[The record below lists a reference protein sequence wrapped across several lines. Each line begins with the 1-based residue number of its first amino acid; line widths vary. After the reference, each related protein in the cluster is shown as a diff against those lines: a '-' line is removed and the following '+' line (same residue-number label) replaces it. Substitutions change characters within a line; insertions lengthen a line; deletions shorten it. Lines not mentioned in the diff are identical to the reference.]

1 MTRHDDAPAAQ
12 GTTPRAAGAAPA
24 ESTPAG
30 MVPRDNRAMR
40 RGTLRIYLGAAPGV
54 GKTVKMLGEGRRRA
68 ERGTDVVVGYVET
81 HGRAYTTAELAGLE
95 VIPRREMTY
104 RDSTFTEMDVDAI
117 LARRPQLVLVDELA
131 HTNVPGSERRR
142 RYEDID
148 VLLDAG
154 IDVISTV
161 NIQHLESLNDAVAA
175 ITGVRQRET
184 VPDHVVRRAEQIE
197 LVDMTPEAL
206 RRRMAHGNVYKAE
219 KVDAALASYFRPGN
233 LAALRELALLWL
245 ADRVDEALER
255 YRADQGIR
263 ATWPTRE
270 RIVVGLTGGPE
281 GEQVLRR
288 AARIASRG
296 AGGELHAVYVTSDD
310 GLTGPDF
317 ATIAAQR
324 ALTSDLGG
332 TFHTV
337 SGDDVAAA
345 ILDFARS
352 VNASQIVLGSS
363 RRTRLAHLFDPG
375 VGEAVVAG
383 SGDIDVH
390 MVNHDLARSLRRP
403 TVRSRAALSGR
414 RRAAGFAVG
423 LLGVAALTGL
433 LLPLRGRHDLPLDVL
448 LYLGL
453 TVATA
458 LVGGLWPAIVTAVV
472 GSLALNWF
480 FAPPLHTFTIASGQ
494 NVVALVVFVL
504 VAAAV
509 SSVVHVSARRTAQA
523 LAAERE
529 STSLTQVS
537 HAMLASPDPLGFLVT
552 ECLDLFDM
560 RAAGIVRRD
569 PETHRLEVL
578 AATDAFDP
586 DERDAAVVE
595 EIDDDTS
602 LVLVGHVLRGEDQ
615 PLVSAYASH
624 AAAVL
629 TRRRLQAEAATAS
642 SLASD
647 NRARTAL
654 LSAVSHDLRTPLAA
668 VKAAV
673 SSLRAADVEFSPED
687 EAELLASIEESAD
700 RLDAL
705 VGNLLDASRLQT
717 GVVRPRCRAID
728 AAGEARAVVAGTS
741 DPDRVQVRSDG
752 PCPGWADPGL
762 LERCLANLVENA
774 LRHAPGPVFVDVST
788 LGERTHLRVVD
799 SGPGVPTEELER
811 IFQPFQRRGDAPG
824 GDGVG
829 LGLAVARG
837 LAETMDATV
846 TADDT
851 PGGGLTMVVDLP
863 AHEPGTVSPSGA

>member
-1 MTRHDDAPAAQ
+1 MIEETTSMTENDFGPGARGVA
-12 GTTPRAAGAAPA
+12 PRAPGADAA
-24 ESTPAG
+24 A
-30 MVPRDNRAMR
+30 RDNRGMR

-68 ERGTDVVVGYVET
+68 ERGTDVVVGFVET
-81 HGRAYTTAELAGLE
+81 HGRAFTAAELRGLE
-95 VIPRREMTY
+95 VIPRREIEY
-104 RDSTFTEMDVDAI
+104 RGAKLTEMDVDAI
-117 LARRPQLVLVDELA
+117 LERAPQLALVDELA
-131 HTNVPGSERRR
+131 HTNVPGSARAR
-142 RYEDID
+142 RYEDIE

-175 ITGVRQRET
+175 ITGVTQRET
-184 VPDHVVRRAEQIE
+184 VPDQVVRRAEQIE

-245 ADRVDEALER
+245 ADRVDETLER
-255 YRADQGIR
+255 YRADQGIH
-263 ATWPTRE
+263 ASWPTRE
-270 RIVVGLTGGPE
+270 RVVVGLTGGPE

-296 AGGELHAVYVTSDD
+296 AGGELHAVFVTSAD

-317 ATIAAQR
+317 ATVAAQR
-324 ALTSDLGG
+324 ALTADLGG

-352 VNASQIVLGSS
+352 VNASQIVVGTS
-363 RRTRLAHLFDPG
+363 RRPRLAHLFAPG
-375 VGEAVVAG
+375 VGEGVVAG

-390 MVNHDLARSLRRP
+390 MVTHDLARNSRP
-403 TVRSRAALSGR
+403 RPRSRAALSAR
-414 RRAAGFAVG
+414 RRVWGYAVG
-423 LLGVAALTGL
+423 LLGVVALTGL
-433 LLPLRGRHDLPLDVL
+433 LMLLRDHHDLPLDFL

-480 FAPPLHTFTIASGQ
+480 FTPPLHTFTIAAGQ

-509 SSVVHVSARRTAQA
+509 SSVVHVSARRTRQA

-529 STSLTQVS
+529 SAALTQVS

-569 PETHRLEVL
+569 PESPRLEVL
-578 AATDAFDP
+578 AATEGFDP
-586 DERDAAVVE
+586 DERESAVVE
-595 EIDDDTS
+595 PVEEDTD
-602 LVLVGHVLRGEDQ
+602 LVLVGRVLRGEDQ
-615 PLVSAYASH
+615 PLLSAYASH

-642 SLASD
+642 VLASD

-654 LSAVSHDLRTPLAA
+654 LSAVSHDLRTPIAA

-673 SSLRAADVEFSPED
+673 SSLRSVDVAFSPED
-687 EAELLASIEESAD
+687 EAELLASIEEAAD

-717 GVVRPRCRAID
+717 GVVRPRCHPLDVTEEVRAILD
-728 AAGEARAVVAGTS
+728 GVSAPE
-741 DPDRVQVRSDG
+741 RVHVWAQGV
-752 PCPGWADPGL
+752 CPGWADPGL

-774 LRHAPGPVFVDVST
+774 LRHARGDVVVNVAT
-788 LGERTHLRVVD
+788 LGDRTQIRVVD
-799 SGPGVPTEELER
+799 SGPGVPTADLDR
-811 IFQPFQRRGDAPG
+811 IFQPFQRRGDAPA

-846 TADDT
+846 TADET

-863 AHEPGTVSPSGA
+863 AHRPGSVPGSQA